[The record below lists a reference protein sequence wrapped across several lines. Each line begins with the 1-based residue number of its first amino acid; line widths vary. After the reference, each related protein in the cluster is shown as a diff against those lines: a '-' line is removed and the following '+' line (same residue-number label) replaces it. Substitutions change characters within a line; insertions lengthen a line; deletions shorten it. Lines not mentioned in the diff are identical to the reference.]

1 MNKIYGKE
9 LIRITKTKENSVKKK
24 REQYIDESSVGK
36 NNRTQF
42 MRTRQK
48 EKYQFLT
55 NNVK

>member
-9 LIRITKTKENSVKKK
+9 RIRITKTKENYMKKK
-24 REQYIDESSVGK
+24 EQYIDESNLGK

-42 MRTRQK
+42 MRAQRK
-48 EKYQFLT
+48 ERYQFLT